1 MTAGPTP
8 ARRFFLEKMI
18 YEVLKDIQAR
28 LTRQEQALKDLSAGQ
43 IRIREEINGSRGD
56 IIRQEQRFNDL
67 EVRLDRIDARYAFTH
82 PA

>member
-1 MTAGPTP
+1 MPDTVSNE
-8 ARRFFLEKMI
+8 LI

-28 LTRQEQALKDLSAGQ
+28 LGRQEQALKDLSTGQ

-67 EVRLDRIDARYAFTH
+67 EVRLDRIDARYDFTH